1 MSIRWRLEQL
11 TRVATRV
18 LEHEGLAGDSR
29 RVRWMPDARTAR
41 YYTTVGLLDRPAGF
55 EGRTALYGLRH
66 LLQLV
71 AIKRLQASG
80 ASLEEVQRRLAGLPQ
95 TELECLA
102 QVPAGLLADASA
114 EGTGDAAPK
123 RRPETATLL
132 GAGAVAPRR
141 EANLAPD
148 DATSISPPAP
158 ARRFWSQPQSAP
170 RPTALAPDARPLTAV
185 AVSERLTLLLELP
198 AGRLDPASLARL
210 RAAAAPLIELVGTM
224 ADDFDS
230 KDD

>member
-29 RVRWMPDARTAR
+29 RVRWMPDGRTAR

-95 TELECLA
+95 TELESLA
-102 QVPAGLLADASA
+102 QVPAGLLADACA
-114 EGTGDAAPK
+114 EETGDAAPK
-123 RRPETATLL
+123 RRPETAPLL
-132 GAGAVAPRR
+132 GAGATAPRR
-141 EANLAPD
+141 EPLAPEE
-148 DATSISPPAP
+148 ATSISPPAL

-170 RPTALAPDARPLTAV
+170 SPTAFAPDARPLTAL
-185 AVSERLTLLLELP
+185 AVSDRLTLLLELP
-198 AGRLDPASLARL
+198 AGRLDPVGLARL
-210 RAAAAPLIELVGTM
+210 RAAAAPLIELVGTL